1 LTYKSERFAAP
12 AEIIQDVLVEDLLMA
27 GVNAEKVGAPDGDAT
42 PEALSLLARSQG
54 VDYAL
59 GGEIRRFGVERKMTA
74 NHKLVFVETIT
85 LAMTL
90 VSASGRVVFAN
101 ELFAHNSERKFGAW
115 KSDEFMDT
123 VLKDVVRQ
131 IGGRIAEAS
140 PSSHGMQQVAGHTT
154 AGKGPAPQ
162 HSSPREPR
170 KATVSSGTAWAVV
183 VGLSTFEHAGK
194 GGLTD
199 LVFAADDAR
208 SFAQSLLKQGWA
220 KDHIA
225 MALNEEATERNIRI
239 LLESWLTKAAQDDL
253 IVLYWA
259 GHGFPDPEDP
269 EKVYLAC
276 HDTDVRIPATG
287 FRMDRIISILRERNA
302 RNVIVIADTCH
313 AGKLITRGERGL
325 SVVPSVKR
333 MRERDEVPKGW
344 VFMVSA
350 EADRQAIEHSSWRNG
365 AFTHCLLQGLG
376 GKADGYQS
384 AGPRD
389 GTVTLGE
396 LRAYLTTTMP
406 EETQK
411 VLGVAKRPLITTS
424 TGDPNIWGLSL
435 QPD

>member
-1 LTYKSERFAAP
+1 
-12 AEIIQDVLVEDLLMA
+12 
-27 GVNAEKVGAPDGDAT
+27 
-42 PEALSLLARSQG
+42 
-54 VDYAL
+54 
-59 GGEIRRFGVERKMTA
+59 
-74 NHKLVFVETIT
+74 
-85 LAMTL
+85 
-90 VSASGRVVFAN
+90 VVFAN